1 MIHVHEPF
9 GERALNLPVRIG
21 GDRLCNVLV
30 PGAKDAER
38 VTIDHQEDVLRIR
51 IDGDVPVRV
60 NNGWMAPG
68 AFRELLLG
76 DVIFLGSARVQLR
89 DVGLEPSIVVTHS
102 ASNATIEPVRA
113 LTALGDDDVAT
124 EEIVPADLGEVD
136 AQPFPSQRPSKIF
149 ESAGSSPLH

>member
-89 DVGLEPSIVVTHS
+89 DVGLEPT
-102 ASNATIEPVRA
+102 
-113 LTALGDDDVAT
+113 
-124 EEIVPADLGEVD
+124 DLFDELRRVD
-136 AQPFPSQRPSKIF
+136 ARGAQHGQAARGG
-149 ESAGSSPLH
+149 EGA